1 MNLDSLFYVPEKS
14 WYELQGWATI
24 AYEEDKNEISGLMT
38 AIPQEDGRYKLSD
51 VEILKQE
58 NTGSNT
64 TLDGDAVSEYKMKYA
79 MKYKNKDMKFVWWH
93 SHHTMDAFWS
103 GTDLKEI
110 DAWENDSFS
119 LALVINLKEE
129 YKFRV
134 SVWKAGGLEINQH
147 YDIPLSIERSAK
159 TKVTDKMKTLY
170 EELCDSP
177 STIVN
182 SGYHWNRGTQMGIN
196 YNNRMLNTKER
207 EERINLES
215 AYSQTI
221 EQLDNLNDA
230 FMDSSLN
237 LRQYKKEL
245 KKVNK
250 TLRDKK
256 LPFKAIIPDGNK
268 NDIIQSLM
276 TTMSDEMLEF
286 EDEMV
291 RSKCQESY
299 TWGGWYGGY
308 Q

>member
-1 MNLDSLFYVPEKS
+1 MNLDSLFYIPEKS

-64 TLDGDAVSEYKMKYA
+64 TLDGDAVSQYKMKYA

-159 TKVTDKMKTLY
+159 TKITDNMKTLY
-170 EELCDSP
+170 EELSDSP
-177 STIVN
+177 TTIVN

-196 YNNRMLNTKER
+196 YNKRVLNTKER
-207 EERINLES
+207 EECINLEN

-221 EQLDNLNDA
+221 EKLDVLNDA

-245 KKVNK
+245 KKINK
-250 TLRDKK
+250 VLKDKS
-256 LPFKAIIPDGNK
+256 LPFKITIPSDNK
-268 NDIIQSLM
+268 HDIIQSLM

>member
-1 MNLDSLFYVPEKS
+1 MNLDSLFYIPEKS
-14 WYELQGWATI
+14 WYELQGWAKL
-24 AYEEDKNEISGLMT
+24 AHDEDKNEISGLMT
-38 AIPQEDGRYKLSD
+38 AIPDEDGKYKLSD

-64 TLDGDAVSEYKMKYA
+64 TLEGDAVSEYKMKYA

-119 LALVINLKEE
+119 LALVINLREE

-147 YDIPLSIERSAK
+147 YDIPLSIERKAK
-159 TKVTDKMKTLY
+159 TKITRKMKRFY

-177 STIVN
+177 EITHY
-182 SGYHWNRGTQMGIN
+182 GGWNRGRQMGIS
-196 YNNRMLNTKER
+196 YNNHAMNVKQR
-207 EERINLES
+207 EETLNVES

-221 EQLDNLNDA
+221 EKIDTLNDA

-237 LRQYKKEL
+237 FNQLKKEY
-245 KKVNK
+245 KKVNT
-250 TLRDKK
+250 TLKEK
-256 LPFKAIIPDGNK
+256 SIPFKCILPDGTKENWMEY
-268 NDIIQSLM
+268 IMI
-276 TTMSDEMLEF
+276 TTSDEMIEF
-286 EDEMV
+286 ENKDI
-291 RSKCQESY
+291 KAQCQQDY
-299 TWGGWYGGY
+299 LWGGYGYGGY

>member
-1 MNLDSLFYVPEKS
+1 MNLDSLFYIPEKS
-14 WYELQGWATI
+14 WYELQSWAKL
-24 AYEEDKNEISGLMT
+24 AHDEDKNEISGLMT
-38 AIPQEDGRYKLSD
+38 AIPDEDGKYKLSD

-64 TLDGDAVSEYKMKYA
+64 TLDGDAVAEYKMKYA

-119 LALVINLKEE
+119 LALVINLREE

-147 YDIPLSIERSAK
+147 YDIPLSIERKAK
-159 TKVTDKMKTLY
+159 TKITPKMKTLY

-177 STIVN
+177 TITHY
-182 SGYHWNRGTQMGIN
+182 GGWNRGRQMGIS
-196 YNNRMLNTKER
+196 YNNHAMNVKQR
-207 EERINLES
+207 EETLNVES

-221 EQLDNLNDA
+221 EKIDTLNDA

-237 LRQYKKEL
+237 FNQLKKEY
-245 KKVNK
+245 KKVNT
-250 TLRDKK
+250 TLKEK
-256 LPFKAIIPDGNK
+256 SIPFKCILPDGTKENWMEY
-268 NDIIQSLM
+268 IMI
-276 TTMSDEMLEF
+276 TTSDEMIEF
-286 EDEMV
+286 ENKDI
-291 RSKCQESY
+291 KAQCQQDY
-299 TWGGWYGGY
+299 LWGGYGYGGY